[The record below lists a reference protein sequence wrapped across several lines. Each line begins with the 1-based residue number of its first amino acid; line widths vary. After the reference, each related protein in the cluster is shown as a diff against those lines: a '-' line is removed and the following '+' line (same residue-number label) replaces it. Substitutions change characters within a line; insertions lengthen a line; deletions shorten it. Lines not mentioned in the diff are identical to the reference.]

1 MVVMVLAKAVDM
13 EVAVVLAVE
22 LEQAADMVLEWVL
35 V

>member
-1 MVVMVLAKAVDM
+1 MVLAKEVDM
-13 EVAVVLAVE
+13 EAAVVLAVE

>member
-1 MVVMVLAKAVDM
+1 MVLAKAVDM